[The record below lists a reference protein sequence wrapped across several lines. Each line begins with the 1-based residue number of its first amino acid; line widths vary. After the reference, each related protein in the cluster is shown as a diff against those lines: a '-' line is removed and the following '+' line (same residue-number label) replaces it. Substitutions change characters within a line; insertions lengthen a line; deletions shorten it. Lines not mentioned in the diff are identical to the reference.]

1 MSKQMGKES
10 KFNET
15 KCKVA
20 EVTNS
25 LTKTMSTANENITY
39 SCKIIIVCLCIA
51 KKVIFLLLEIYD
63 SFRTLK

>member
-1 MSKQMGKES
+1 MGKES

-20 EVTNS
+20 EVTTS
-25 LTKTMSTANENITY
+25 LTKIMSTAVENIKY
-39 SCKIIIVCLCIA
+39 SCKILTVCICIA